1 MGNWSPLKQDLNQY
15 LQIEFPHPVPIYAVS
30 VQGSPALSQYVTSFK
45 VLFSYDD
52 SGIYHVIEDFYGNPH
67 IFSGSV
73 DSNTAV
79 KNVFN
84 KPVEAKFVRF
94 YPLSWEQTISL
105 RVEIFGCTIIPGK
118 HLVTFPPIGPTVPI
132 YITKPTLATVTAPV
146 LGITPPS
153 SFTISPIIPICDD
166 PLGVENGKIGPHQ
179 IKFRYISIFL
189 IDSKIII
196 TSFDLK
202 FNQRPRLSQN

>member
-15 LQIEFPHPVPIYAVS
+15 LQIEFPHPVPIYGIIVR
-30 VQGSPALSQYVTSFK
+30 GSPILSQYVTSFK

-52 SGIYHVIEDFYGNPH
+52 NGIYHVIEDLYGKPH

-79 KNVFN
+79 RNIFN
-84 KPVEAKFVRF
+84 KPVEAKFVRI

-105 RVEIFGCTIIPGK
+105 RVEILGCTITPGK
-118 HLVTFPPIGPTVPI
+118 HLITFPPIGPTVPV
-132 YITKPTLATVTAPV
+132 YMTPTPTLSTVTAPS

-179 IKFRYISIFL
+179 IKFRYFL
-189 IDSKIII
+189 FIKL
-196 TSFDLK
+196 TRK
-202 FNQRPRLSQN
+202 F